1 MKILLL
7 LTSIVLLSFC
17 KNETTAGGS
26 EIGSPTISGLFA
38 AEDSSHGHARV
49 RIFPHSYFMGMDSTI
64 VVEGKT
70 LTDGSFSLDIPD
82 NWKSCNLLVETETG
96 MMAAYTD
103 MSIDSYDEPIKQ
115 KHLKPGHS
123 LTITLQDST
132 GRNLSNIPL
141 YFQGYPYRQSTNESG
156 KAKWDQISEG
166 DYQVFALANGEM
178 KKISEINMGISPT
191 VVKII
196 WAPI

>member
-1 MKILLL
+1 
-7 LTSIVLLSFC
+7 
-17 KNETTAGGS
+17 
-26 EIGSPTISGLFA
+26 
-38 AEDSSHGHARV
+38 
-49 RIFPHSYFMGMDSTI
+49 MGMDSTI

-82 NWKSCNLLVETETG
+82 NWESCNLLVETETG

-103 MSIDSYDEPIKQ
+103 MSLDSYDEPIKQ